1 MNGQIIWVKSK
12 LPRKK
17 KKRFIL
23 VNSRPSYY
31 SFIND
36 DIKTK
41 MKRFIK
47 PNQFVA
53 FKIKV
58 GSTYSFLT
66 ICNSI

>member
-1 MNGQIIWVKSK
+1 MNGQIVWVKSK

-17 KKRFIL
+17 KKRFIT

-31 SFIND
+31 SFLQD
-36 DIKTK
+36 DIKIK
-41 MKRFIK
+41 MSRFIK
-47 PNQFVA
+47 PNQFVC

-58 GSTYSFLT
+58 GSTYNFLT

>member
-17 KKRFIL
+17 KKKFIL
-23 VNSRPSYY
+23 ANSRPSYF
-31 SFIND
+31 SFIQG

-41 MKRFIK
+41 MKRFVK
-47 PNQFVA
+47 PNQIVA

-58 GSTYSFLT
+58 GSTYRFLT